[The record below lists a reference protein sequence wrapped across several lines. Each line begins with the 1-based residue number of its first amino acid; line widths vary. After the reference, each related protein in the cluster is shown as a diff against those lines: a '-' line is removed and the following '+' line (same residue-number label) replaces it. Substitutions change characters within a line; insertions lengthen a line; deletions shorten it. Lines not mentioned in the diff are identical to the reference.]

1 MDQITRSM
9 LNKRQRS
16 IYTAERHSIATAF
29 ITEVDKER
37 IIAAAIFV
45 MGHHGLIQEEES
57 VALEVIAEWIGNLNA
72 KQLLYLRKVA
82 DRITVDVVEEIPRL
96 SSPGRSSTWRYH

>member
-16 IYTAERHSIATAF
+16 IYTPERHRIATAF
-29 ITEVDKER
+29 VAEVNKER
-37 IIAAAIFV
+37 IIAAAVFV
-45 MGHHGLIQEEES
+45 MGHNGLIKDGDDIA
-57 VALEVIAEWIGNLNA
+57 VEVIAEWIGNLNA

-82 DRITVDVVEEIPRL
+82 DEITVDVVEEIPHL